1 MRFIFPDEV
10 KKGLIDLFKVA
21 GFTHNDNEGYTKR
34 NSPSALDRSTLPSIE
49 RSLCSQLL
57 NIFLVLLILGEKFK
71 CCLTKCF
78 FDRCIPKYLTQSFTG
93 IFSISL
99 SSESNKHKISHLETF
114 SINPD
119 AIENAVIALRAC
131 ATWSLSLK
139 KRVVSSASWEI

>member
-1 MRFIFPDEV
+1 MKSRKV
-10 KKGLIDLFKVA
+10 LLISLQVA

-34 NSPSALDRSTLPSIE
+34 DSPSALDRSTLPSIE

-57 NIFLVLLILGEKFK
+57 NLFLVLLILGEKFK
-71 CCLTKCF
+71 CCLTKWF
-78 FDRCIPKYLTQSFTG
+78 FDRCIPQYLTQSFTG

-119 AIENAVIALRAC
+119 AIGNAVTALRA
-131 ATWSLSLK
+131 WGNL
-139 KRVVSSASWEI
+139 VFVS